1 MAELLTIALG
11 RFLLMLISLL
21 NVRLYTSFLSH
32 DQVGRL
38 ALLSGTATILS
49 LLIDRSVSAYWYR
62 MVRPWARARVGVA
75 RMRLLLVSTLVLA
88 LLLFVITSVIA
99 STIGL
104 GTTITWTWLVLICGA
119 SVFFNSAYNALLG
132 SINVLGQRRKFVA
145 LSICGAA
152 TGLLIATQLA
162 RRTPHAEWWML
173 GTIVSQG
180 LFFPVLIVVANRSM
194 ATIAKSEIQPVA
206 EELDVAQ
213 VTRGWWHFA
222 VPALVAAVLYAAQ
235 MLGYRFALN
244 SVAGASQVAMF
255 TVGFGVGVA
264 IMNAFDYFA
273 TQFLLPHFLAG
284 IESFERERMAVAWN
298 RYATALMPATILV
311 GALAASGGPLLIRLL
326 AAPSFAAA
334 GYLVAWGVAADGLR
348 LLTQGM
354 TLVSQARLEM
364 RHVLLPSVAGVVTS
378 LGGVL
383 LLSRSNPLDGTGL
396 ALATGGAVWLVLQY
410 RASRAL
416 LPIVLPWRQITGA
429 VVATIPLVAGLR
441 WAIAVN
447 EAATPLFSLAALAV
461 AAVYVLAVGYLL
473 LAPSW
478 MAMGRPAATVTTAS

>member
-21 NVRLYTSFLSH
+21 NVRLYTTYLAH

-38 ALLSGTATILS
+38 ALLSGMATILS

-62 MVRPWARARVGVA
+62 MVRPWARARVGA
-75 RMRLLLVSTLVLA
+75 SRMRRLLLSTLALSI
-88 LLLFVITSVIA
+88 LLLAVSGVIA
-99 STIGL
+99 RTIGL
-104 GTTITWTWLVLICGA
+104 GTPISWGWLILICGA

-132 SINVLGQRRKFVA
+132 SINVLGQRRTFVG
-145 LSICGAA
+145 LGVCGAGC
-152 TGLLIATQLA
+152 GLLVAMLLT
-162 RRTPHAEWWML
+162 RSTPRAEWWML
-173 GTIVSQG
+173 GTILSQAA
-180 LFFPVLIVVANRSM
+180 FFPILLVVALRSM
-194 ATIAKSEIQPVA
+194 TRIAGEGAMIEVPEGDA
-206 EELDVAQ
+206 DQ
-213 VTRGWWHFA
+213 VTRAWWRFA
-222 VPALVAAVLYAAQ
+222 VPALFAAVLYAAQ

-244 SVAGASQVAMF
+244 AVAGPSRVAIF
-255 TVGFGVGVA
+255 TVGFGIGVA

-284 IESFERERMAVAWN
+284 IESFERERMATAWN
-298 RYATALMPATILV
+298 RYAAALMPATILV
-311 GALAASGGPLLIRLL
+311 GALAAGGGPLIIRLL

-334 GYLVAWGVAADGLR
+334 GYLVAWGVAADALR

-364 RHVLLPSVAGVVTS
+364 RHVLLPSMAGVVTS

-383 LLSRSNPLDGTGL
+383 LLARANPLDGTGL
-396 ALATGGAVWLVLQY
+396 ALVAGGVVWLLLQY

-416 LPIVLPWRQITGA
+416 LPIRLPWRQMVGA
-429 VVATIPLVAGLR
+429 CGAAVPLIAGLR
-441 WAIAVN
+441 WGITLN
-447 EAATPLFSLAALAV
+447 EDATPLLTVAILALAGL
-461 AAVYVLAVGYLL
+461 YVVIVGYLL

-478 MAMGRPAATVTTAS
+478 IAMGRSAAPAASVS